1 MKTGKM
7 ILSIIFSL
15 LALIAS
21 QTLSQLISSVFY
33 LIKIPV
39 FICNMVAGVLYVIIA
54 YLLIK
59 IICKKYIKDELSNYY
74 IPKFKLK
81 IQWCLVAIALPVFV
95 LGCYMFFA
103 GSIVENSVDLNK
115 KLN

>member
-59 IICKKYIKDELSNYY
+59 IIL
-74 IPKFKLK
+74 
-81 IQWCLVAIALPVFV
+81 QV
-95 LGCYMFFA
+95 L
-103 GSIVENSVDLNK
+103 
-115 KLN
+115 